1 MEENVTI
8 LTQTSVFI
16 STAAAAISA
25 LFAGLALSTLKQKQ
39 KRPISAPHILLK

>member
-8 LTQTSVFI
+8 LTQTAVFI

-25 LFAGLALSTLKQKQ
+25 LFAGLAFLGSVYIT
-39 KRPISAPHILLK
+39 